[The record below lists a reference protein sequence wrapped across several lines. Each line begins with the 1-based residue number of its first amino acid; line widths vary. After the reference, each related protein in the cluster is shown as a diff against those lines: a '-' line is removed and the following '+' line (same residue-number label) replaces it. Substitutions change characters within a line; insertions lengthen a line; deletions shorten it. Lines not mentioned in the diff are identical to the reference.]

1 MKKEHQKELVIAICF
16 FLLGS
21 CLMFPIEKK
30 RKLDKIKHDKKY
42 RADIG
47 HRTDNLKIA
56 CPNRIYHQITQPWNT
71 KKPLKQQ

>member
-30 RKLDKIKHDKKY
+30 RKLDKIKHDKIVEIIWDSYQWKTE
-42 RADIG
+42 R
-47 HRTDNLKIA
+47 L
-56 CPNRIYHQITQPWNT
+56 RIYTDLVYRND
-71 KKPLKQQ
+71 

>member
-30 RKLDKIKHDKKY
+30 RKLDKIKHDKIVEIILDRYQWKTK
-42 RADIG
+42 R
-47 HRTDNLKIA
+47 L
-56 CPNRIYHQITQPWNT
+56 RIYTDLVYRND
-71 KKPLKQQ
+71 

>member
-30 RKLDKIKHDKKY
+30 RKLDKIKHDKIVEIIWDSYQWKTK
-42 RADIG
+42 R
-47 HRTDNLKIA
+47 L
-56 CPNRIYHQITQPWNT
+56 RIYTDLVYRNV
-71 KKPLKQQ
+71 

>member
-30 RKLDKIKHDKKY
+30 RKLDKIKYDKIVEIIWDSYQWKTK
-42 RADIG
+42 R
-47 HRTDNLKIA
+47 L
-56 CPNRIYHQITQPWNT
+56 RIYTDLVYRND
-71 KKPLKQQ
+71 

>member
-30 RKLDKIKHDKKY
+30 RKLDKIKHDKIIEIIWDSYQWKTE
-42 RADIG
+42 R
-47 HRTDNLKIA
+47 L
-56 CPNRIYHQITQPWNT
+56 RIYTDLVYRND
-71 KKPLKQQ
+71 

>member
-30 RKLDKIKHDKKY
+30 RKLDKIKHDKIV
-42 RADIG
+42 DIIWDSYQWKTK
-47 HRTDNLKIA
+47 RL
-56 CPNRIYHQITQPWNT
+56 RIYTDLVYRND
-71 KKPLKQQ
+71 

>member
-30 RKLDKIKHDKKY
+30 LKLDKIKHDKIVEIIWDSYQWKTK
-42 RADIG
+42 R
-47 HRTDNLKIA
+47 L
-56 CPNRIYHQITQPWNT
+56 RIYTDLVYRND
-71 KKPLKQQ
+71 

>member
-30 RKLDKIKHDKKY
+30 RKLDKIKHDKIVEIIWDSYQWKTKRLRIYTDLVY
-42 RADIG
+42 RNDK
-47 HRTDNLKIA
+47 NLK
-56 CPNRIYHQITQPWNT
+56 
-71 KKPLKQQ
+71 K